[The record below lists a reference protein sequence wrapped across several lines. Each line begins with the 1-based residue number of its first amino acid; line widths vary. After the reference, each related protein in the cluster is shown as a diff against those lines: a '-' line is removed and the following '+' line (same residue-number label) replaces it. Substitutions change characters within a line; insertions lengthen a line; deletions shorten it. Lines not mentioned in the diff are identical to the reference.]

1 MPSETDTRIAERVR
15 EAREYLELSPV
26 ELAGMLGIE
35 AEEYAGIEAGDTPVT
50 AGVLAEIARC
60 LGRSL
65 DYFTGSVAPGVADD
79 RTAFLAR
86 AAETLSDRD
95 MGELQRF
102 ATYLRTRSESAAA

>member
-1 MPSETDTRIAERVR
+1 MPSPIDLRIAARIHDARV
-15 EAREYLELSPV
+15 YLELSVDEFAAMLNSQV
-26 ELAGMLGIE
+26 EEVQA
-35 AEEYAGIEAGDTPVT
+35 IEAGQVAVT
-50 AGVLAEIARC
+50 GGMLTQIARC

-65 DYFTGSVAPGVADD
+65 EFFTADVPPGAADD

-102 ATYLRTRSESAAA
+102 ATYLRTRAEGAAA